1 MRLAY
6 SGAAPISPGVLTFF
20 NIIGVQLLEG
30 YGQTEGTGVTSVNLP
45 DNPKIGTVGTPLS
58 GVEVKISDDGEILVR
73 SPGVFSGYHKDPETT
88 AMTLKDGWLHTGDVG
103 MLDEEDRVIITGRL
117 KDIIITAG
125 GKNITPQYI
134 EGKLVFSPYIND
146 AIVIG
151 EGKKYLTAIIVLDE
165 DNAVKYAQD
174 NKIQYSYYSDLA
186 QHPAINELMQHEI
199 DKANIELSRVEQI
212 KKFTIL
218 PHKLYEEEGDVTP
231 TMKVKRKFINE
242 KYSDLIA
249 AMYR

>member
-1 MRLAY
+1 
-6 SGAAPISPGVLTFF
+6 
-20 NIIGVQLLEG
+20 
-30 YGQTEGTGVTSVNLP
+30 
-45 DNPKIGTVGTPLS
+45 
-58 GVEVKISDDGEILVR
+58 
-73 SPGVFSGYHKDPETT
+73 
-88 AMTLKDGWLHTGDVG
+88 MTLKDGWLHTGDMG
-103 MLDEEDRVIITGRL
+103 MLDEGGRVIITGRL

-151 EGKKYLTAIIVLDE
+151 DGRNFLTAIIVLDE
-165 DNAVKYAQD
+165 DNVVKYAQD
-174 NKIQYSYYSDLA
+174 NKIQYSHYGDLA
-186 QHPAINELMQHEI
+186 KNPAINELIQQEV
-199 DKANIELSRVEQI
+199 DKANNDLSRVEQV
-212 KKFTIL
+212 KKFAIL

-242 KYSDLIA
+242 KYKDLIS